1 MDFFSFIFFLIGVLI
16 GGIAIFFFLKKQ
28 ITKIQNEKNGLELN
42 IRVLQEKEKNLQ
54 KEADELKKNL
64 NETQE
69 LLNRLYNENGK
80 LKGSNE
86 LLNKQIKEQQDIIIK
101 LEEKVKTEFENIANK
116 ILKESAKELK
126 DTSNESL
133 KQILKPVE
141 TKFNEFK
148 ETFQKTHDETIKERT
163 SLKEEMKRMKE
174 LNQKL
179 SEEAENLTK
188 ALTQDTKQ
196 QGNWGEIILEKILE
210 HSGLEKDQEY
220 TVQYSDK
227 NKEGKNIRPDVVVYL
242 PEDKHIIIDS
252 KVSLT
257 AYHDFIQ
264 AENEQEQRA
273 ALRRHVSSF
282 RNHIKTLSE
291 KNYTSAHQLHP
302 PDFILMFSPL
312 EPAFSFALKEDPQ
325 LFEYA
330 WDKKVVIVSPTTL
343 LATLKTVASIW
354 RHEKQIRHAEE
365 IGRKAGALYEKI
377 ISFLQS
383 MEEIKKHLNKA
394 LESHE
399 KAIKQIST
407 GKGNALKTAEDIRKL
422 GAKTNKKIDEKY
434 LNE

>member
-257 AYHDFIQ
+257 AYHLVNIYVF
-264 AENEQEQRA
+264 
-273 ALRRHVSSF
+273 
-282 RNHIKTLSE
+282 
-291 KNYTSAHQLHP
+291 
-302 PDFILMFSPL
+302 
-312 EPAFSFALKEDPQ
+312 
-325 LFEYA
+325 
-330 WDKKVVIVSPTTL
+330 
-343 LATLKTVASIW
+343 
-354 RHEKQIRHAEE
+354 
-365 IGRKAGALYEKI
+365 
-377 ISFLQS
+377 
-383 MEEIKKHLNKA
+383 
-394 LESHE
+394 
-399 KAIKQIST
+399 
-407 GKGNALKTAEDIRKL
+407 
-422 GAKTNKKIDEKY
+422 
-434 LNE
+434 